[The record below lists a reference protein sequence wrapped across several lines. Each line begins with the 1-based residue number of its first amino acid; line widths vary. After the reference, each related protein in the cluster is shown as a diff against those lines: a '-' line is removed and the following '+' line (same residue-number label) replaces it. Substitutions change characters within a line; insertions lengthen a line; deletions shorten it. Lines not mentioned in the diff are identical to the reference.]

1 MAKLGRYSADRKK
14 IQAVAAA
21 ETLVVTPAD
30 CGTIFT
36 LAGGAGVVSIT
47 LPTAAAAGAG
57 WWCKFVLLT
66 NKASN
71 DVTITAGTAGEL
83 VVSNFGGLDAADAR
97 ANVVS
102 DPSHDNIKFKSTAMA
117 GDQIEFISTGSQML
131 CQAFSAGDGSDII
144 SA

>member
-14 IQAVAAA
+14 IQAVGAA
-21 ETLVVTPAD
+21 ETLVVTAAH

-36 LAGGAGVVSIT
+36 LAGGAGTVTIT

-66 NKASN
+66 NKSGQDA
-71 DVTITAGTAGEL
+71 TITAGNAGEL
-83 VVSNFGGLDAADAR
+83 VVSNFGGLDDNSQA

-131 CQAFSAGDGSDII
+131 CQAFSAGDDADIV